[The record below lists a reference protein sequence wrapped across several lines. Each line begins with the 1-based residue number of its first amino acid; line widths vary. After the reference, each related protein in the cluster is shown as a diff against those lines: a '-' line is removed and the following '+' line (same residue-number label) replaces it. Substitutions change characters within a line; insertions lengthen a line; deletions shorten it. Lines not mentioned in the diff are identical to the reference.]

1 MGFVPRMS
9 NRDKVPMPDKARKD
23 IEFVFMNKIV
33 KKIEN
38 YDIPHH
44 QVINVSQ
51 TLLKYVPVD
60 CST

>member
-1 MGFVPRMS
+1 MS
-9 NRDKVPMPDKARKD
+9 NTAKVPMPDKAWKET
-23 IEFVFMNKIV
+23 EFVFMNKIV

>member
-1 MGFVPRMS
+1 MS
-9 NRDKVPMPDKARKD
+9 NTAKVPMPDKAWKET
-23 IEFVFMNKIV
+23 EFVFMNKIV

-51 TLLKYVPVD
+51 TPLKYVPVD

>member
-1 MGFVPRMS
+1 MGFVRRIS
-9 NRDKVPMPDKARKD
+9 SRAKVPMPDKARKE
-23 IEFVFMNKIV
+23 IEFFFMNKIV

-44 QVINVSQ
+44 QVISVSQ

>member
-1 MGFVPRMS
+1 MGFVRRIS
-9 NRDKVPMPDKARKD
+9 NRAKVPMPGKARKE
-23 IEFVFMNKIV
+23 IEFFFMNKIV

-51 TLLKYVPVD
+51 TPLKYVPVD

>member
-1 MGFVPRMS
+1 MGCVQRMS
-9 NRDKVPMPDKARKD
+9 NTAKVPMPDKAWKE

>member
-1 MGFVPRMS
+1 
-9 NRDKVPMPDKARKD
+9 MPGKASKE
-23 IEFVFMNKIV
+23 IEFFFMNKIV

-51 TLLKYVPVD
+51 TPLKYVPVD